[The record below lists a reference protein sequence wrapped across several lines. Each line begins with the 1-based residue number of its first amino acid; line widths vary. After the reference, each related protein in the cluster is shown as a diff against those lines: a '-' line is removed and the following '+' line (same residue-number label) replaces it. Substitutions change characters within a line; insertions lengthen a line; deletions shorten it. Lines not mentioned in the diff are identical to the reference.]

1 LVDDGCVEIVL
12 VDHDPEWVE
21 RFARERDRIVGAL
34 GERALEVHHIGS
46 TAVPGLAAKP
56 IVDIL
61 LVVESSADE
70 PAYLPDLERAGYELR
85 VREPDWHEHRM
96 VRTPALDVHVHVFSK
111 GSSEIARHLAF
122 RDWLREHDDD
132 RALYEQTKRD
142 LASRTWPT
150 TQDYADAKND
160 VIAEITSREWPG

>member
-1 LVDDGCVEIVL
+1 VKIEIVE
-12 VDHDPEWVE
+12 HDPGWAE

-46 TAVPGLAAKP
+46 TAVPGLAAKA
-56 IVDIL
+56 IIDII
-61 LVVESSADE
+61 LVVASSADE
-70 PAYLPDLERAGYELR
+70 PAYLPDLEGAGYELR
-85 VREPDWHEHRM
+85 VREPDWDEHRM
-96 VRTPALDVHVHVFSK
+96 VRTPARDVHVHVFSA

-132 RALYEQTKRD
+132 RALYEQTKRR
-142 LASRTWPT
+142 LATRDWPT

-160 VIAEITSREWPG
+160 VIAEITSRAQP